1 MVTYLSNHGFFVVKR
16 KKKGTQVSFF
26 QEKPIKSNNDI
37 GCNNCKQIQGVFVN
51 HRQTSWVLAGTLLL
65 CFFVFIAGYFLGQ
78 KKVIERFT
86 NKAEQDSLADKITSS
101 IYSMYDTKAEV
112 ESLDSVEG
120 NETPESEEPTAMA
133 DGGTSEASEI
143 TVAQSEVKKIDPM
156 QPTSKTAV
164 NEIQDSAP
172 QKQYYAELVGFGS
185 LKAAQEFA
193 QRLESKKISVTV
205 KKRESR
211 TAKGKKIAWYQV
223 ITGHFKERS
232 ELMALVDRLKQEER
246 LKGVH
251 IVTC

>member
-1 MVTYLSNHGFFVVKR
+1 
-16 KKKGTQVSFF
+16 VSFF
-26 QEKPIKSNNDI
+26 QDKTVKSNNDT
-37 GCNNCKQIQGVFVN
+37 GCNSCKQNQGVFVN

-120 NETPESEEPTAMA
+120 NESPESEEPLTVA
-133 DGGTSEASEI
+133 DGGTQEALE
-143 TVAQSEVKKIDPM
+143 THAQPDVKKIEPS
-156 QPTSKTAV
+156 QSTSKAAL
-164 NEIQDSAP
+164 NEIQNSAP

-185 LKAAQEFA
+185 LRAAQEFA
-193 QRLESKKISVTV
+193 ERLQAKGISVIV

-211 TAKGKKIAWYQV
+211 TAKGKKIAWYQA
-223 ITGHFKERS
+223 ITHQFKERS